1 MKPVVIAVAVLAAFG
16 LGWLGGR
23 STAPAAAHAPA
34 PGPWIARIGD
44 EYVTEAMFV
53 EEMQRRGGSQPGQFQ
68 TAEQRRALLDDL
80 IYRRALVDAAHR
92 TGLDRQPAVRRSLEQ
107 ILANQYLQGTL
118 RRTQQDLD
126 VTPED
131 VRAEYERRADSY
143 TVPARRRLAMIR
155 LGVSKDADAAAWTQA
170 ESLMAQA
177 RTKALALPA
186 DVPHFG
192 VLAREYSDDRA
203 SRYRGGVIGWIA
215 DDRAERYT
223 WDAAVLDAGL
233 ALKNDGDVSE
243 VLRGADGVY
252 LVRLVEAEPARARD
266 FDDLAAGIRQGLLQ
280 QKLTQAEH
288 DFRVALVKDADVEV
302 RESALAAIAPVG
314 PAADTTPQQPPA
326 MPAQEG

>member
-1 MKPVVIAVAVLAAFG
+1 MKPVFIVAAVLAALG

-23 STAPAAAHAPA
+23 STAPASAPAPA

-44 EYVTEAMFV
+44 EYVTEAMFI

-68 TAEQRRALLDDL
+68 TVDQRRALLDDL

-92 TGLDRQPAVRRSLEQ
+92 TGLDRQPSVRRSLEQ

-126 VTPED
+126 VAPQD

-177 RTKALALPA
+177 RTKALALPD

-252 LVRLVEAEPARARD
+252 LVRLVESEPARARD
-266 FDDLAAGIRQGLLQ
+266 FDDLAPGIRQGLLQ
-280 QKLTQAEH
+280 QRLAQAEH
-288 DFRVALVKDADVEV
+288 DFRVELVKHADVEV

-314 PAADTTPQQPPA
+314 PAADATPQQPPA